1 MEAVIQTKGLLSLPS
16 NSKTRYFRYFYPSL
30 GLKSRFNCKNNRAFG
45 GLSLSLYKN
54 QKARESNGF
63 ASETPG
69 HWKKQRKLQ
78 ICRAEAAAGAAADG
92 QAYLKDLEKPKFLG
106 VEVFI

>member
-16 NSKTRYFRYFYPSL
+16 NSKTRYFYPSL

-69 HWKKQRKLQ
+69 HRKKQRKLP
-78 ICRAEAAAGAAADG
+78 ICRAEAAAADG
-92 QAYLKDLEKPKFLG
+92 QAYRKDLEKPKFLG